1 MILDIEQFDKKITNF
16 GTFFSIFSDMK
27 NGKITYLMT
36 WVVSFQFIG
45 RKFDVEARA
54 ASEAKRL
61 VFDVI
66 LFVLVSS

>member
-1 MILDIEQFDKKITNF
+1 
-16 GTFFSIFSDMK
+16 MK

-36 WVVSFQFIG
+36 WVVYFQFIG
-45 RKFDVEARA
+45 GKFDEDGAA

>member
-1 MILDIEQFDKKITNF
+1 
-16 GTFFSIFSDMK
+16 MK

-36 WVVSFQFIG
+36 WVVYFQFIG
-45 RKFDVEARA
+45 GKFDAEDGAA

>member
-1 MILDIEQFDKKITNF
+1 MILDIEQFDEKSLILTP
-16 GTFFSIFSDMK
+16 FFIFSDMK
-27 NGKITYLMT
+27 NCKITYLMT
-36 WVVSFQFIG
+36 WVVSLQFIG
-45 RKFDVEARA
+45 RMFDVKAKA